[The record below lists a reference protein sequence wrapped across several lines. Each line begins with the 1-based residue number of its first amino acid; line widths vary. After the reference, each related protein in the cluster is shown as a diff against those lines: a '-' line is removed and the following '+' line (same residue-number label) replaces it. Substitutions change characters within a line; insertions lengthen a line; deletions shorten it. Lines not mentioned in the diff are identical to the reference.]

1 MTSGSGFF
9 PHEPSARGWRW
20 PVAFSILSTAA
31 CLNIVACARPTT
43 PNPTPSP
50 ATPNIVAS
58 QPLPTPTAP
67 PPTRTAIPEHRIGL
81 GAPDYEDN
89 FESDYGWET
98 GASARGA
105 VSRLDGKLAISVQGP
120 SSTLSS
126 LSPADPL
133 ADFFVEIEVHS
144 EICEAGDEFGL
155 MVRTGGR
162 GNPRQD
168 SHYRF
173 LITCDGTVRA
183 SRFLSGVEAPI
194 QPITPSADVLPGAP
208 AVNRIGVSA
217 IGDEFHFFVN
227 DRQVFQLEDGEIP
240 TGRIG
245 VIVRARRA
253 AQTTVSFDEFRV
265 WDLASS

>member
-1 MTSGSGFF
+1 MTSGSGFS
-9 PHEPSARGWRW
+9 PHEPSARGWRR
-20 PVAFSILSTAA
+20 VLVLSTAA
-31 CLNIVACARPTT
+31 CLSIAACARPTT
-43 PNPTPSP
+43 PKPTPSP
-50 ATPNIVAS
+50 TIPNIVAS
-58 QPLPTPTAP
+58 QPLPTRTAP

-89 FESDYGWET
+89 FGSDSDWET

-105 VSRLDGKLAISVQGP
+105 VSLLDDKLVISVRGP

-133 ADFFVEIEVHS
+133 TDFFVEIEVHS
-144 EICEAGDEFGL
+144 GICEPGDEFGL
-155 MVRTGGR
+155 MVRTSGR

-173 LITCDGTVRA
+173 LITCDGAVRA
-183 SRFLSGVEAPI
+183 SRFLSGAEAPI
-194 QPITPSADVLPGAP
+194 QPVTRTADVLPGAP

-217 IGDEFHFFVN
+217 IGHEFRFFVN
-227 DRQVFQLEDGEIP
+227 DMQVFQLMDGEIS

-245 VIVRARRA
+245 VIVRARHA
-253 AQTTVSFDEFRV
+253 AQTTISFGEFRV
-265 WDLASS
+265 WDLATR

>member
-9 PHEPSARGWRW
+9 LHEPSARGWRRT
-20 PVAFSILSTAA
+20 VAFSIMSTAA
-31 CLNIVACARPTT
+31 CLNILACARPTT
-43 PNPTPSP
+43 PNPSPSP
-50 ATPNIVAS
+50 TTPNIVAS

-89 FESDYGWET
+89 FESDSGWET

-105 VSRLDGKLAISVQGP
+105 VSLLDDKLVISVRGP

-133 ADFFVEIEVHS
+133 VDFLVEMEIQS

-162 GNPRQD
+162 GNPGQD

-173 LITCDGTVRA
+173 LITCDGAVRA
-183 SRFLSGVEAPI
+183 SRFLSGAEAPI
-194 QPITPSADVLPGAP
+194 QPITPTANVLPGAP

-217 IGDEFHFFVN
+217 IGDEFRFFVN
-227 DRQVFQLEDGEIP
+227 DMPVFQLKDGEIP

-245 VIVRARRA
+245 VIVRARHA

-265 WDLASS
+265 WDLATR